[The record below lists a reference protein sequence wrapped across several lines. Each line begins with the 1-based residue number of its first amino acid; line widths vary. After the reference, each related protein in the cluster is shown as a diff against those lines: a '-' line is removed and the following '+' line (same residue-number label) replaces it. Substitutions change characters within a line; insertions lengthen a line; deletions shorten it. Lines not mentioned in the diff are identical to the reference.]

1 MWNVNEMRFK
11 KTGTEV
17 KAAIGRRIKDLE
29 TRLQKRFVAL
39 DEFMTDKE
47 RVRAY
52 LVRDKDNDYPHPSQA
67 RRDMPSEEHE
77 EISELCRR
85 ICRIQKEMSQLKLA
99 RTHLKDD
106 QEVELSFEE
115 LTFYGFDVE

>member
-1 MWNVNEMRFK
+1 MRFK
-11 KTGTEV
+11 KTGAEV
-17 KAAIGRRIKDLE
+17 KAAIGKRVIDLE
-29 TRLQKRFVAL
+29 VRLKKRFVAL
-39 DEFMTDKE
+39 DEFMADKE
-47 RVRAY
+47 RVRAF
-52 LVRDKDNDYPHPSQA
+52 LVRDKDNDYPHPAQA

-85 ICRIQKEMSQLKLA
+85 ICRIQKELSQLKLA

-106 QEVELSFEE
+106 QAVELSFEE

>member
-17 KAAIGRRIKDLE
+17 KAAIGRRITDLE
-29 TRLQKRFVAL
+29 ARLQKRFVAL
-39 DEFMTDKE
+39 DQFMADKE

-52 LVRDKDNDYPHPSQA
+52 LVRDKDNDYRHPSQA

>member
-1 MWNVNEMRFK
+1 MRFK
-11 KTGTEV
+11 KIGTEV
-17 KAAIGRRIKDLE
+17 KAAIGRRITDLE
-29 TRLQKRFVAL
+29 ARLQKRFVAL

>member
-1 MWNVNEMRFK
+1 MWNLNEMRFK

-17 KAAIGRRIKDLE
+17 KAAIAKRIADLE
-29 TRLQKRFVAL
+29 ARLEKRFAAL
-39 DEFMTDKE
+39 DEFMGDKD

-85 ICRIQKEMSQLKLA
+85 ICRIQKEMNQFKLA
-99 RTHLKDD
+99 RTHLKST
-106 QEVELSFEE
+106 QKVELSFEE